1 MRIIFWHNCLS
12 PHQLPYIIRL
22 MDDKRVDEVV
32 FVAPV
37 AFDEERKKMGW
48 SVDVKS
54 VEKYKVQLI
63 VNPSHVETIN
73 LLEKQQANSWHVFC
87 GIRADAF
94 VFKVLKMSLKY
105 QLHRAMVTE
114 LPNTYDFVHNIQNA
128 KPLCLHRIRFFL
140 QDRKYAKKI
149 EKVFAMGNEA
159 VKYFKSVNKGWQVVP
174 FCYCTEEKNIEYPN
188 VNGFAKFVF
197 AGSLSSWKNP
207 AFPLKC
213 INEIKKQLGK
223 CSLITYI
230 GDGTLRANLEKYVIN
245 HGLENQCSFLG
256 MQPQPKVP
264 FIMNNADVLILPSLY
279 DGWGAVVNEA
289 LQVGCFVICSDACG
303 ASNLLLA
310 NNNLGLV
317 FKHNSEKDLYRCM
330 SYCVDHIDEI
340 REDRTHRKK
349 WAHTYINGSYVAKYF
364 VDILDNKEVKFIY

>member
-1 MRIIFWHNCLS
+1 M
-12 PHQLPYIIRL
+12 
-22 MDDKRVDEVV
+22 
-32 FVAPV
+32 
-37 AFDEERKKMGW
+37 
-48 SVDVKS
+48 
-54 VEKYKVQLI
+54 
-63 VNPSHVETIN
+63 
-73 LLEKQQANSWHVFC
+73 
-87 GIRADAF
+87 
-94 VFKVLKMSLKY
+94 
-105 QLHRAMVTE
+105 
-114 LPNTYDFVHNIQNA
+114 
-128 KPLCLHRIRFFL
+128 
-140 QDRKYAKKI
+140 
-149 EKVFAMGNEA
+149 
-159 VKYFKSVNKGWQVVP
+159 
-174 FCYCTEEKNIEYPN
+174 
-188 VNGFAKFVF
+188 
-197 AGSLSSWKNP
+197 
-207 AFPLKC
+207 
-213 INEIKKQLGK
+213 
-223 CSLITYI
+223 
-230 GDGTLRANLEKYVIN
+230 
-245 HGLENQCSFLG
+245 ENQCSFLG